1 MRKILVLL
9 ALLWLDANS
18 TLATAPADESAE
30 KFATGYNFLKQ
41 QKYLEA
47 RTAYEAGLQQS
58 PANAMAHFYLGDA
71 CRGLKA
77 WACAEEHYETSLELD
92 AKSSVAGLA
101 KQRGRKAKI
110 WRLLD
115 EGTQALNEPNASSDV
130 VAQAEGTL
138 DIVNK
143 LDLDDEQQARY
154 QQLRGKINERNKG
167 SNEKAES
174 AHFPDRSMVL
184 VPAGEFGMGSLG
196 GDPDE
201 LPVHKVY
208 LAAFF
213 MDKYQVTV
221 SQYTRFLEATPQDS
235 PPEWTL
241 MNKPTNQSRPVAN
254 VDWVDAD
261 TYCKWAGKRL
271 PTEAEWEKA
280 ARGTDGRVYP
290 WGNEPPTRF
299 HANSGKEVWSNHS
312 ALSPVGTFEE
322 GKSPYGIYDM
332 AGNVWE
338 WVSDWYDQ
346 EYYQLSPPQNP
357 SGPRKGSHKVVRGG
371 SWGSNGITDLR
382 ASNREIHVSSFRGL
396 GTGFRCA
403 KTP

>member
-1 MRKILVLL
+1 MRKILALVVLL
-9 ALLWLDANS
+9 GLDIDPTMAAALF
-18 TLATAPADESAE
+18 DERAK
-30 KFATGYNFLKQ
+30 KFNAGYNFLKQ
-41 QKYLEA
+41 HKYQEA
-47 RTAYEAGLQQS
+47 RTAFEAGLEQY
-58 PANAMAHFYLGDA
+58 PANALAHFYLGDA

-101 KQRGRKAKI
+101 KQRGRKAKV

-115 EGTQALNEPNASSDV
+115 EGKQAINEPNASPDM
-130 VAQAEGTL
+130 VAQAEDTL

-143 LDLDDEQQARY
+143 LGLDDEQQALYRQLQEKI
-154 QQLRGKINERNKG
+154 QQRHTR
-167 SNEKAES
+167 SNGRMAV
-174 AHFPDRSMVL
+174 APLPDRSMVR
-184 VPAGEFGMGSLG
+184 VPAGEFMMGSSG

-208 LAAFF
+208 VDAFF
-213 MDKYQVTV
+213 MDKHQVV
-221 SQYTRFLEATPQDS
+221 VAQYARFLEATHHERPAD
-235 PPEWTL
+235 WTV
-241 MNKPTNQSRPVAN
+241 MNKPYNQNRPVAN
-254 VDWVDAD
+254 VNWAEADA
-261 TYCKWAGKRL
+261 YCKWAGKRL
-271 PTEAEWEKA
+271 VTEAEWEKA
-280 ARGTDGRVYP
+280 ARGTDGRIYP

-312 ALSPVGTFEE
+312 ALTPVGTFEE
-322 GKSPYGIYDM
+322 GKSPYGVYDM

-338 WVSDWYDQ
+338 WVADWYDQ
-346 EYYQLSPPQNP
+346 GYYKTSPLKNPTGPSKGEY
-357 SGPRKGSHKVVRGG
+357 KVIRGG

-382 ASNREIHVSSFRGL
+382 SSDRETHLPSFQGF

>member
-1 MRKILVLL
+1 MRKILVLV
-9 ALLWLDANS
+9 ALLWFAANS
-18 TLATAPADESAE
+18 TLAAAPADESAE

-41 QKYLEA
+41 QKYQEA
-47 RTAYEAGLQQS
+47 RTAYETGLQQN

-71 CRGLKA
+71 CRRLKA

-115 EGTQALNEPNASSDV
+115 EGTQALNEPNASPDII
-130 VAQAEGTL
+130 AQTEDTL
-138 DIVNK
+138 DIVDK
-143 LDLDDEQQARY
+143 LDLDDEQQARH
-154 QQLRGKINERNKG
+154 QQLRGKIKERNKG

-184 VPAGEFGMGSLG
+184 VPAGEFRMGSFG

-208 LAAFF
+208 LGAFF

-221 SQYTRFLEATPQDS
+221 SQYVRFLEATPHDS

-261 TYCKWAGKRL
+261 AYCKWAGKRL

-338 WVSDWYDQ
+338 WVSDWYDP
-346 EYYQLSPPQNP
+346 EYYQTSPPQNP
-357 SGPRKGSHKVVRGG
+357 SGPRRGSHKVVRGG

-382 ASNREIHVSSFRGL
+382 SSDREIHVPSFRGF

-403 KTP
+403 QTP

>member
-1 MRKILVLL
+1 MKKILALVAVL
-9 ALLWLDANS
+9 ALDADS
-18 TLATAPADESAE
+18 SMAAALFDERAKKFTA
-30 KFATGYNFLKQ
+30 GYEFLKQ
-41 QKYLEA
+41 QKYQEA
-47 RTAYEAGLQQS
+47 RTAFEAGLQES

-92 AKSSVAGLA
+92 AASSVAGLA
-101 KQRGRKAKI
+101 KQRSRKAKI

-115 EGTQALNEPNASSDV
+115 EEKQAINEPNVSPDI

-143 LDLDDEQQARY
+143 LGLDDEQQALYRQLQEKI
-154 QQLRGKINERNKG
+154 QQRLTRSNGKP
-167 SNEKAES
+167 A
-174 AHFPDRSMVL
+174 AAALLDRSMVL
-184 VPAGEFGMGSLG
+184 VPAGEFTMGSLG

-201 LPVHKVY
+201 QPVHKVY
-208 LAAFF
+208 VGAFF
-213 MDKYQVTV
+213 MDKHQVTV
-221 SQYTRFLEATPQDS
+221 SQYARFLEATHHDS
-235 PPEWTL
+235 PPEWTI
-241 MNKPTNQSRPVAN
+241 MNKQANQSRPIAN
-254 VDWVDAD
+254 VDWMEADA
-261 TYCKWAGKRL
+261 YCTWAGKRQ

-280 ARGTDGRVYP
+280 ARGTDGRTYP

-299 HANSGKEVWSNHS
+299 YANSGKEVWSNHS

-338 WVSDWYDQ
+338 WVSDWYDPD
-346 EYYQLSPPQNP
+346 YYKTSPPRNP

-371 SWGSNGITDLR
+371 AWGSNGITDLR
-382 ASNREIHVSSFRGL
+382 SADRETHLPSFRGF